1 MLAEY
6 VYKQALTKDIP
17 SIIQTIKHLTF
28 HIEGT
33 DSFDHAQMTA
43 GGVPL
48 DEIDLSSMES
58 KKIPSLY
65 LIGELV
71 DIDGICGGY
80 NLQWAWSSG
89 AVCAMHLRKE
99 EANEKTNEET
109 KKE

>member
-1 MLAEY
+1 
-6 VYKQALTKDIP
+6 
-17 SIIQTIKHLTF
+17 
-28 HIEGT
+28 
-33 DSFDHAQMTA
+33 
-43 GGVPL
+43 
-48 DEIDLSSMES
+48 MES

-99 EANEKTNEET
+99 EANEKTNKET